1 MRRLAS
7 VGLLL
12 ALAVTAHGGER
23 VHPGKG
29 SFPLWRALT
38 LPTEAP
44 VAWIVALPPRLAAV
58 DRAGTLWLLEPGES
72 GVKIVARYGEVG
84 SPDAP
89 PVVVRLGAGAIGV
102 AHISRDGRLLLWEA
116 GSLRGVDVG
125 ALLSPLTAPVPVDP
139 DGRGRDELVAVGK
152 DGSLLLIG
160 NFSTAPRVVAHLPV
174 RALPDARIAV
184 GDLDGD
190 GVLEAV
196 VLSDPTGRYPHGIL
210 GDRLEATSLTVVE
223 VRALGLT
230 LRTRYVLPGEAVFED
245 LTPVLADLTGNG
257 RRHVLLTKS
266 QRGKGAAVTVL
277 GFDGTQLLPVAETPA
292 IGRPHRWTHLI
303 GARDLDGDGAPEI
316 LAVQTPHIGGVLTVY
331 QRKDATLVP
340 VAHAAGYSSH
350 AIGSRNQEQAVV
362 ADLDGNG
369 RPEVVLPRQARDT
382 IAGLELAGNQF
393 VERWAYRL
401 GGTLSSNL
409 VVADLNGDGL
419 LDLAVADSGGL
430 HVVLSQR

>member
-1 MRRLAS
+1 
-7 VGLLL
+7 
-12 ALAVTAHGGER
+12 
-23 VHPGKG
+23 
-29 SFPLWRALT
+29 
-38 LPTEAP
+38 
-44 VAWIVALPPRLAAV
+44 
-58 DRAGTLWLLEPGES
+58 
-72 GVKIVARYGEVG
+72 
-84 SPDAP
+84 
-89 PVVVRLGAGAIGV
+89 
-102 AHISRDGRLLLWEA
+102 
-116 GSLRGVDVG
+116 
-125 ALLSPLTAPVPVDP
+125 
-139 DGRGRDELVAVGK
+139 VGK

-160 NFSTAPRVVAHLPV
+160 NLSSAPRVVAHLPV
-174 RALPDARIAV
+174 RALPDARVAI
-184 GDLDGD
+184 GDVDGD

-196 VLSDPTGRYPHGIL
+196 VLSDPTGRHSHGIL
-210 GDRLEATSLTVVE
+210 GDRLEAGSLTVVE
-223 VRALGLT
+223 VRALGLA

-257 RRHVLLTKS
+257 PRHVLLAKS
-266 QRGKGAAVTVL
+266 HRDKGAAVTVL
-277 GFDGTQLLPVAETPA
+277 GFDGTRLFPVAETPA

-316 LAVQTPHIGGVLTVY
+316 LTVQTPHIGGVLTLY
-331 QRKDATLVP
+331 HRKDATLVP

-382 IAGLELAGNQF
+382 IAGLELVGTQF

-409 VVADLNGDGL
+409 LVADLDGDGL

-430 HVVLSQR
+430 HIVLSQR